1 MMMDSIL
8 FINSVLFYV
17 VVRQDYKTDY
27 KYEIKKKRW
36 KESLSIWFEFV
47 IVVVVANY

>member
-27 KYEIKKKRW
+27 KYNKKKWW